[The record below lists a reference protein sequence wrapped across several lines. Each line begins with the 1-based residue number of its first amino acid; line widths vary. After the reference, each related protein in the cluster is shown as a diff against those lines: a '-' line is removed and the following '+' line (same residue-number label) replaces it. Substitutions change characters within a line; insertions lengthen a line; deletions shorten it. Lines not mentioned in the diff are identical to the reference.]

1 MIRLVVPGEPCG
13 KQRARTFY
21 DRRAG
26 RVVSKT
32 PEKTKSYEIL
42 IREFFAVKHEGF
54 PPLLGA
60 VRLRVN
66 IFRGIPKSASNRQAE
81 RMEATLVRP
90 TTRPDASNVLKAV
103 EDALNGLA
111 FHDDSQIVEILVQK
125 YYSWTPRVEI
135 FVEGEVS

>member
-1 MIRLVVPGEPCG
+1 MIRLVIPGEPCG
-13 KQRARTFY
+13 KLRARTFY
-21 DRRAG
+21 DRRVG
-26 RVVSKT
+26 RVISKT
-32 PEKTKSYEIL
+32 PEKTKNYETF
-42 IREFFAVKHEGF
+42 IRELFAAKYESF

-66 IFRGIPKSASNRQAE
+66 IFRGIPKSVSNRQAG

-125 YYSWTPRVEI
+125 YYSRTPRVEI
-135 FVEGEVS
+135 TLEGVS